1 MANKR
6 RSKFERFKLVLL
18 VIRVIARLKQVVFPF
33 SDVVAPWVLD
43 RFDQVAIWAGLII
56 DLLKDFDGW

>member
-18 VIRVIARLKQVVFPF
+18 VIRALARLKQVVFPF
-33 SDVVAPWVLD
+33 GDVVAPWVLD
-43 RFDQVAIWAGLII
+43 CFDQIAIWSAEII
-56 DLLKDFDGW
+56 EALKDFDIW

>member
-33 SDVVAPWVLD
+33 SDVVKPWVLD
-43 RFDQVAIWAGLII
+43 RLGCLSVVWAAVCDFISDII
-56 DLLKDFDGW
+56 D